1 MWDIPQWMTTHAMA
15 PEERTPD
22 ISSVIQEIV
31 NQNLWAGTI
40 VLMFRDNPAK
50 PSQGTR
56 EAESF
61 DGSASEAPLLHIS
74 YQ

>member
-1 MWDIPQWMTTHAMA
+1 MTEHGKGS
-15 PEERTPD
+15 EERTPD
-22 ISSVIQEIV
+22 ISSIVQEIV
-31 NQNLWAGTI
+31 NQDGWNGNAL

-61 DGSASEAPLLHIS
+61 DGGMSEAPLLHIS
-74 YQ
+74 FQ